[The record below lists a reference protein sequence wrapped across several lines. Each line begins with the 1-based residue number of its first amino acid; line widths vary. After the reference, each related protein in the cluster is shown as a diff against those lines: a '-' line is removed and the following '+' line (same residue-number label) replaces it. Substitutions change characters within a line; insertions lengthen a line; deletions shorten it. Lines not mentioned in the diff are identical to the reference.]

1 MDYSWLVVDVVQTEV
16 FRSWLAGLRDRRA
29 VARIASRLA
38 LIERG
43 AFGDVKSLGGGLS
56 EFKIDYGPGYRLYA
70 AQRGAV
76 TVILLCGGDKRKQ
89 DADIKRARAMLAELE

>member
-1 MDYSWLVVDVVQTEV
+1 MSSRQTHFGV
-16 FRSWLAGLRDRRA
+16 GLPGCA
-29 VARIASRLA
+29 TVARIASRIVW
-38 LIERG
+38 IERG
-43 AFGDVKSLGGGLS
+43 ALGDVKSLGGGLS

-89 DADIKRARAMLAELE
+89 SADIKRARALLAELE

>member
-1 MDYSWLVVDVVQTEV
+1 MVDVVQTDA

-29 VARIASRLA
+29 VARIASRIV

-43 AFGDVKSLGGGLS
+43 ALGDVKSLGGGLS

-89 DADIKRARAMLAELE
+89 SADIKRARALLAELE

>member
-1 MDYSWLVVDVVQTEV
+1 VVDVVQTEA
-16 FRSWLAGLRDRRA
+16 FQSWLVGLRDRRA
-29 VARIASRLA
+29 VARIASRIA

-43 AFGDVKSLGGGLS
+43 ALGDVKSLGGGLS

-70 AQRGAV
+70 AQRGAMMV
-76 TVILLCGGDKRKQ
+76 VLLCGGDKRKQ

>member
-1 MDYSWLVVDVVQTEV
+1 MVDVVQTEA
-16 FRSWLAGLRDRRA
+16 FRSWLAGLHDGRA
-29 VARIASRLA
+29 VARIASRIA

-43 AFGDVKSLGGGLS
+43 ALGDVKSLGAGPS
-56 EFKIDYGPGYRLYA
+56 EFRIDYGPGYRLYA

-89 DADIKRARAMLAELE
+89 SADIKRARAMLEELE

>member
-1 MDYSWLVVDVVQTEV
+1 MVDVVQTEA

-29 VARIASRLA
+29 IARIASRVA

-43 AFGDVKSLGGGLS
+43 ALGDVKSLGGGLS

-70 AQRGAV
+70 AQRGTV

-89 DADIKRARAMLAELE
+89 SADIKRARAMLEELE

>member
-1 MDYSWLVVDVVQTEV
+1 MDYRWSVVGVVQTDA

-29 VARIASRLA
+29 VARIASRIV

-43 AFGDVKSLGGGLS
+43 ALGDVKSLGGGLS
-56 EFKIDYGPGYRLYA
+56 ECKIDYGPGYRLYA

-89 DADIKRARAMLAELE
+89 SADIKRARALLAELE

>member
-1 MDYSWLVVDVVQTEV
+1 MIVVDVVETEA
-16 FRSWLAGLRDRRA
+16 FRSWLGGLRDRRA
-29 VARIASRLA
+29 VARIVSRIT

-43 AFGDVKSLGGGLS
+43 ALGDVKSLGGGLS